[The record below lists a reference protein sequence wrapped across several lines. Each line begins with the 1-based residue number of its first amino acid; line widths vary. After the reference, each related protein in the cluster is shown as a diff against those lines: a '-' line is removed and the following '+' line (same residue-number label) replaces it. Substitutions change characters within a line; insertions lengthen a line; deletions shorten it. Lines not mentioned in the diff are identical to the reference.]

1 MDFSPAV
8 TTMLAEG
15 GREAV
20 VGMGRILIVDDEPQA
35 CAMMARLVKHF
46 GHDSVCRNGGQEAL
60 EYIRAAPVDLLIL
73 DVMMP
78 GMDGLQVLRHVR
90 ADPQT
95 AALPVV
101 MFSAVADRAFIDD
114 AIQKGANDYWV
125 KASFD
130 FKQLKDRLDQL
141 IPNA

>member
-1 MDFSPAV
+1 
-8 TTMLAEG
+8 
-15 GREAV
+15 
-20 VGMGRILIVDDEPQA
+20 MGRILIVDDEPQA

-46 GHDSVCRNGGQEAL
+46 GHESVCRTGGQEAL
-60 EYIRAAPVDLLIL
+60 DYVRATPVDLMIL

-78 GMDGLQVLRHVR
+78 GMDGMQVLRHVR
-90 ADPQT
+90 SDPHI

-101 MFSAVADRAFIDD
+101 MFSAVADRGFIED
-114 AIQKGANDYWV
+114 ALRKGATDYWI

-141 IPNA
+141 LPPA